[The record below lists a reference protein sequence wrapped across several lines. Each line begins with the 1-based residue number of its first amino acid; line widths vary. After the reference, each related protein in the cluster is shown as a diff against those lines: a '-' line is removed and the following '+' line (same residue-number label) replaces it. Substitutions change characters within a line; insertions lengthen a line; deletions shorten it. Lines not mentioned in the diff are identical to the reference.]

1 MAVTESSVYFI
12 HSPSIPMTLKDPYN
26 SSNPRV
32 LESSSGHEAI
42 LEMHANS
49 EASALFYVVVV
60 LALYVLAL
68 VAVLAK
74 YLRNERYDNR
84 LTRLYDEFLS
94 RDRFTNRAGK
104 SEGGV
109 SASQQQQIPLT
120 RKEKKTESKV
130 GEQKQALVA
139 IPEFVV

>member
-12 HSPSIPMTLKDPYN
+12 HSPSIPMTLKDPSN
-26 SSNPRV
+26 SSSPRG
-32 LESSSGHEAI
+32 LDNAGHEAI

-49 EASALFYVVVV
+49 ETSALFYVVVV

-74 YLRNERYDNR
+74 YLRHERYDNR

-94 RDRFTNRAGK
+94 RDRYTNRVAK
-104 SEGGV
+104 AEGCQ
-109 SASQQQQIPLT
+109 AQPPLAK
-120 RKEKKTESKV
+120 KEKKAESEAV
-130 GEQKQALVA
+130 EQKQSLVTN
-139 IPEFVV
+139 PEFVV